1 MRINTKRRK
10 CDTMMRHLV
19 KISNILE
26 TITIVIKV
34 HKKLP
39 PFKSFWWV
47 KCYGNG
53 SKQKTGTMD
62 YVLWTLIPFNNDT
75 SIHSIQFY
83 IAFGLMMFSGHAKF
97 FCVSGD
103 SKSFSLLFGF
113 DSYYFSWFIS
123 RGNNTFWQIEPKWK
137 FINL

>member
-62 YVLWTLIPFNNDT
+62 YVLWTLIPLTTTHQYIQYSFTLPLVLWCFLDMLNFFVYLATQNHFHCFLV
-75 SIHSIQFY
+75 SILIIFR
-83 IAFGLMMFSGHAKF
+83 GLFH
-97 FCVSGD
+97 V
-103 SKSFSLLFGF
+103 LTILF
-113 DSYYFSWFIS
+113 DKKNQNESS
-123 RGNNTFWQIEPKWK
+123 
-137 FINL
+137 